1 MNLLCLL
8 NPQIFIVRRKKEKQN
23 KAHEKNAKKNEQEKL
38 IHF

>member
-8 NPQIFIVRRKKEKQN
+8 NPQIFIVRWKKEKQN
-23 KAHEKNAKKNEQEKL
+23 KAHEYKKNEQEKL